1 MVSLTLAETTSQ
13 EVLFHRYSTIFHCVN
28 CHSWQWGWEPSAIEG
43 QSANILNWTRCSTNL
58 LEMGHF
64 RNSQCSHDIKEIWC
78 RNYVART
85 RLSRKSL
92 SSVKRIKCRVSENER
107 NFLEIQCGKE
117 KSNLWD
123 GRYQLSDGRK
133 GKKKGRT
140 VPFMHCSNKA
150 NKSSRLWK
158 RPLNVVG
165 CLDVRLLW
173 HFKFL
178 V

>member
-1 MVSLTLAETTSQ
+1 M
-13 EVLFHRYSTIFHCVN
+13 
-28 CHSWQWGWEPSAIEG
+28 
-43 QSANILNWTRCSTNL
+43 
-58 LEMGHF
+58 
-64 RNSQCSHDIKEIWC
+64 
-78 RNYVART
+78 
-85 RLSRKSL
+85 
-92 SSVKRIKCRVSENER
+92 SENER

-150 NKSSRLWK
+150 NKSNRLWK

-165 CLDVRLLW
+165 CLDVRLL
-173 HFKFL
+173 
-178 V
+178 